1 MEITGATLGPAALA
15 CVAVHGR
22 DQDPGYMAE
31 HLVTPV
37 GLPDVAWVL
46 PAADGGSW
54 YPGRFD
60 DPREA
65 NEPWLS
71 RALAEIDAAL
81 AHVAAAGVPFGRT
94 VLAGFSQGA
103 CLVADHV
110 ARRPAPYAGIAVLT
124 GALIG
129 APGDVPPVAPLGG
142 LPVLMA
148 TARDDEWVPLEYV
161 EMTARAF
168 EAAGGSVELVIDEA
182 PEHAISPAAA
192 AAVRTLF
199 ERARP
204 A

>member
-1 MEITGATLGPAALA
+1 MELTGATLGAASLA

-22 DQDPGYMAE
+22 NQDPAYMAE
-31 HLVTPV
+31 HLVAPL

-54 YPGRFD
+54 YPARFH

-81 AHVAAAGVPFGRT
+81 AQIAEAGVPVGRT

-129 APGDVPPVAPLGG
+129 APGDVTPVAPLGG
-142 LPVLMA
+142 LPVVLA
-148 TARDDEWVPLEYV
+148 TGRHDDWVPLDYV
-161 EMTARAF
+161 ESTARAF
-168 EAAGGSVELVIDEA
+168 EAAGGSVELVIDDA
-182 PEHAISPAAA
+182 PEHAISPAAID
-192 AAVRTLF
+192 AVRLLF
-199 ERARP
+199 ERALE